1 MTSLRNDLSR
11 PTVREIG
18 IFDHMDRGESDASA
32 FYAQRLAL
40 TELYDRLG
48 FYSYHVA
55 EHHSTPLGLAPS
67 PNVFLSMVSGRTRR
81 LRIGALV
88 YLLPLYHPLRLL
100 EELCMLDQMSGGRLD
115 VGVGRGISPIEAGF
129 YGAHPEQSQAIFEE
143 ALAVLLAGFATHEL
157 TFDGAYFHFKDVPV
171 ETAPYQRPHPPLWYG
186 VSSPESAARCA
197 RDGYNVLTLSPPG
210 KAADIV
216 ASHRAIAREAGTP
229 DLLAGIGRFVVV
241 AETDDAA
248 RAIADAAYPRW
259 YRNFNSLY
267 RKYGRGPVQ
276 GERPSTFAAVVEA
289 GTGVAGSPETV
300 WKALD
305 AQLRGTDS
313 NYFVGQF
320 AFGDMPYA
328 DAVHSIELFAR
339 DVMPRLLGRAPA
351 GAAR

>member
-1 MTSLRNDLSR
+1 MTELPNDLSR
-11 PTVREIG
+11 PVVREIG

-67 PNVFLSMVSGRTRR
+67 PNVFLSMVAGRTRR

-129 YGAHPEQSQAIFEE
+129 YGGQPEKSQAIFEE
-143 ALAVLLAGFATHEL
+143 ALAVLMAGFATREL
-157 TFDGAYFHFKDVPV
+157 SFDGEYFHFKDVPV

-197 RDGYNVLTLSPPG
+197 RSGYNILTLSPPD
-210 KAADIV
+210 KAAAV
-216 ASHRAIAREAGTP
+216 LAPHRAIARETGAP

-241 AETDDAA
+241 AQTDAAA
-248 RAIADAAYPRW
+248 RAVADAAYPRW
-259 YRNFNSLY
+259 YRNFNTLY

-276 GERPSTFAAVVEA
+276 GERPSTFAGVIEA
-289 GTGVAGSPETV
+289 GTGIAGSPETV
-300 WKALD
+300 WNALD
-305 AQLRGTDS
+305 AQLRATGA

-320 AFGDMPYA
+320 AFGDMPHA
-328 DAVHSIELFAR
+328 DAARSIELFAA

-351 GAAR
+351 GVMR